1 MKSKIRLISIVAVMA
16 LLVMTAATVFA
27 ESGPSFGPSGQG
39 AGVSATVD
47 GSGGCDQPSGPTTDG
62 RCITHSTDQSTIT
75 QFNSVSC
82 NAGGLHTDNS
92 YMRRFTLAD
101 FGIADTFN
109 VASVDVGIEVAT
121 GATGTQPVD
130 VNLYTIATGTPLT
143 FANLGA
149 PIGTTNA
156 SVADQAMTVLNIPV
170 TGAAPAGADLV
181 VEIFTPDGQTLG
193 NSFFIGS
200 NPNGQT
206 GPTYLAAA
214 ACGVA
219 EPTDTGAIGFPTMHM
234 VLMVNGKVAGGPS
247 PSPEGK
253 TYEVTQTGSQGPAD
267 CWTFNADG
275 TFTSSLG
282 LGQWRL
288 KGENATKAR
297 WVAQV
302 GGSTSGWRVQ
312 GLTRLNGALRATQ
325 VLNGTATYSGIENA
339 SCGAP

>member
-39 AGVSATVD
+39 AGVSASVD
-47 GSGGCDQPSGPTTDG
+47 GGGCDQPTSDG

-109 VASVDVGIEVAT
+109 VASVDVGIETAA
-121 GATGTQPVD
+121 GATGSQPVD

-156 SVADQAMTVLNIPV
+156 TVADQAMTVLNIPV

-181 VEIFTPDGQTLG
+181 VEIFTPEGQTAG
-193 NSFFIGS
+193 NSFFVGS

-214 ACGVA
+214 DCGVP
-219 EPTDTGAIGFPTMHM
+219 EPLDTASIGFPDMHL
-234 VLMVNGKVAGGPS
+234 VLLVHGKVGDGGGG

-282 LGQWRL
+282 LGRWRL
-288 KGENATKAR
+288 KAETATKAK
-297 WVAQV
+297 WASQV
-302 GGSTSGWRVQ
+302 GGSVSGWRVN
-312 GLTRLNGALRATQ
+312 GVTRDDGRLRATQ
-325 VLNGTATYSGIENA
+325 VLGGTATYSGIENA